1 MPRVPDI
8 WPNYNHSFAG
18 PSFAS
23 SLCRLFT
30 LYTSPNFLPCSRNN
44 YNGRQRFKFD
54 HPWAKASDAFIQS
67 VVGRFNIHV
76 SLYSVLRLKAD
87 IAACCLV
94 VCTPVLNLM
103 WFLWHDEFFYADD
116 GACFVSILCFSDY
129 CWLDTWDIYWPDNMR
144 CRTWTAVSGDKVLY
158 FAHPATHH
166 SLLPVT
172 SVLFK
177 DIIFP
182 TVNTFGGKFVKKC
195 GPFIPIWLLRL
206 APPLWCQ
213 LLTPPSECGCW
224 EQL

>member
-1 MPRVPDI
+1 MVSDSGINMPRVPDI

-18 PSFAS
+18 PSLAS

-44 YNGRQRFKFD
+44 YNGRQRFKSD

-103 WFLWHDEFFYADD
+103 WLFFLRRWWCMFRFNPVFLW
-116 GACFVSILCFSDY
+116 L
-129 CWLDTWDIYWPDNMR
+129 
-144 CRTWTAVSGDKVLY
+144 
-158 FAHPATHH
+158 
-166 SLLPVT
+166 
-172 SVLFK
+172 
-177 DIIFP
+177 
-182 TVNTFGGKFVKKC
+182 
-195 GPFIPIWLLRL
+195 
-206 APPLWCQ
+206 
-213 LLTPPSECGCW
+213 LLTRHMRHLLTWQHEM
-224 EQL
+224 